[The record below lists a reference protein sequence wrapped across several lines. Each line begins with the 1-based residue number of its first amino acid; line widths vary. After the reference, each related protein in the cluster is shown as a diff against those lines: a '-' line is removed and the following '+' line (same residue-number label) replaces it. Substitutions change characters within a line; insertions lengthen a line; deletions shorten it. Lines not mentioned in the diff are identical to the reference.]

1 MKMMT
6 LRMMVLAA
14 AMWLAGTVGA
24 HAQTTGGNGNGHIT
38 GNEEKKG
45 ITDAHTLLLA
55 CTIESGNE
63 NKLYQLQADL
73 VVTAII
79 DVEVCM
85 KLDLNGH
92 TITSSANSCF
102 DINENATLTIVDS
115 KPGGKIGSVISNKE
129 AGGSAIDIYSGSV
142 LNADGVTI
150 TCASG
155 FAINNLSGTA
165 NLTGC
170 TLNGVYGI
178 YNDGTAS
185 ITGGSISGTDTAIKN
200 DGGALSVNAGEN
212 PAACNLSGGAW
223 GISNSFDGSVTLGSG
238 VSVNTCNTG
247 GILNDEG
254 TVTLHAWPA
263 FGQGSKANAS
273 DILLYPGQM
282 ITIGSAITAA
292 PAAKIRVRI
301 TDFNANDL
309 AADALPATFTSG
321 YGQYVKTG
329 DIVTDPA
336 SVFASYDA
344 SLPYKVGLNA
354 DGEASISAEQSFAFA
369 EGQTWMTWCDKY
381 AWGKPGGID
390 AYEFNGVTPAT
401 ITVAPLV
408 GDVLPAYTPLL
419 LMKNGADGLTAKF
432 AAAPDA
438 PASGYD
444 AATGTVSQTFNGATV
459 FGATEDVDVSGAVK
473 LINGASSYVLKGGE
487 FVQLGYIYG
496 FARNRCWLGLSAPAG
511 ARSLAVVKGDAT
523 GMSSVKDIG
532 EAAGDSWY
540 TATGR
545 RLERRPVRKGIY
557 IRGGQKM
564 IIR

>member
-14 AMWLAGTVGA
+14 AIWLAGTVGA
-24 HAQTTGGNGNGHIT
+24 HAQTTGGNGNGSIT
-38 GNEEKKG
+38 GNETPEEIFSDG
-45 ITDAHTLLLA
+45 ALEFA
-55 CTIESGNE
+55 CAQESGNE
-63 NKLYQLQADL
+63 DILYQLMADL
-73 VVTAII
+73 EFTLNIHVK
-79 DVEVCM
+79 VCM

-92 TITSSANSCF
+92 TITLSANNCF
-102 DINENATLTIVDS
+102 VINDNATLTIVDS
-115 KPGGKIGSVISNKE
+115 KPDGNIGSVICNHE
-129 AGGSAIDIYSGSV
+129 ASGTAIRINSGSV
-142 LNADGVTI
+142 LNAVGVTI
-150 TCASG
+150 TCAHG
-155 FAINNLSGTA
+155 DAIYNYGGTA

-170 TLNGVYGI
+170 TVSGWNGIITNV
-178 YNDGTAS
+178 TAS
-185 ITGGSISGTDTAIKN
+185 ITGGSISGTDTAIDN
-200 DGGALSVNAGEN
+200 AGGTLSVNAGEN
-212 PAACNLSGGAW
+212 PAACTISGGDW
-223 GISNSFDGSVTLGSG
+223 GIYNSRGGSVTLGSG
-238 VSVNTCNTG
+238 VSVNTCSKG
-247 GILNDEG
+247 GTL
-254 TVTLHAWPA
+254 TLHAWPA
-263 FGQGSKANAS
+263 FGQDSKANAS

-292 PAAKIRVRI
+292 PAAKIRVRLI
-301 TDFNANDL
+301 DSRDNDL
-309 AADALPATFTSG
+309 AGDALPATFTSG

-329 DIVTDPA
+329 DDVTDPA
-336 SVFASYDA
+336 TVFASYNA
-344 SLPYKVGLNA
+344 TLPYKVGLNA
-354 DGEASISAEQSFAFA
+354 DGEASISAEQTFAFA

-381 AWGKPGGID
+381 AWGKPVGID
-390 AYEFNGVTPAT
+390 AYEFSGVTPAT
-401 ITVAPLV
+401 ITVAPLK

-419 LMKNGADGLTAKF
+419 LMKNGADGLTAPF
-432 AAAPDA
+432 TAAPDA

-444 AATGTVSQTFNGATV
+444 AATGTVSQTFDGATV

-496 FARNRCWLGLSAPAG
+496 FARNRCWLALFAPAG
-511 ARSLAVVKGDAT
+511 ARSLAVVKGEAT
-523 GMSSVKDIG
+523 GMSSVKKIG